1 VAEKGRLSH
10 AGLPQRHNLKFIGVR
25 WLPRESNSLNSLT
38 RKVLTQSVEEQRLAL
53 IADDFERGDGLRIGA
68 SLSAP
73 GGLLEMSAAL
83 N

>member
-1 VAEKGRLSH
+1 
-10 AGLPQRHNLKFIGVR
+10 LKFIGVR

-73 GGLLEMSAAL
+73 GGLLEMSTAL